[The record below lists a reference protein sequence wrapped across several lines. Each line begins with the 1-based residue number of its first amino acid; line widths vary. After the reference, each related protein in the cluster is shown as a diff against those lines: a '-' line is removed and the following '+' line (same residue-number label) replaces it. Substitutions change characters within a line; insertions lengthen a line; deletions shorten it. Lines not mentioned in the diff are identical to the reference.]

1 MITEA
6 IGLRLNILEKTIRF
20 HCGTGRC
27 MNAFVSQLNWY
38 LVLLMK
44 TGEEYAYPPQLF
56 EVVKE
61 DMKED
66 MEA

>member
-1 MITEA
+1 MSDYRNNRIKVKY
-6 IGLRLNILEKTIRF
+6 IGKDDPLALRHGKVYE
-20 HCGTGRC
+20 
-27 MNAFVSQLNWY
+27 AFVSQLNWY
-38 LVLLMK
+38 GIVDE